1 MCEYCYQSK
10 DNEISGKPIFQYE
23 WKETAGYEPPKDRND
38 FLEMFI
44 LKLKNDKKAGL
55 MIDSGYGY
63 RYIDI
68 NYCPMCRKE
77 AYMNIDN
84 NNPINNIIR
93 YTIVFYEEEAKP
105 NTWGSNNII
114 YEICYDTKDG
124 IMQVHEIGAFGDST
138 LVAMYQDRRGR
149 GITLKEMLE
158 NIEEISNMTYKEFQE
173 KIVGR
178 RLGE

>member
-1 MCEYCYQSK
+1 
-10 DNEISGKPIFQYE
+10 
-23 WKETAGYEPPKDRND
+23 
-38 FLEMFI
+38 
-44 LKLKNDKKAGL
+44 
-55 MIDSGYGY
+55 
-63 RYIDI
+63 
-68 NYCPMCRKE
+68 
-77 AYMNIDN
+77 MNIDN